1 MYVNIG
7 VSHSENEGRYRVF
20 ANGVLGR
27 IFIGIGVPPAK
38 AHAFSKRVRKA
49 VVDRL

>member
-1 MYVNIG
+1 MKYISTADWNQLP
-7 VSHSENEGRYRVF
+7 EE
-20 ANGVLGR
+20 
-27 IFIGIGVPPAK
+27 IFGVPPAK